1 MHRRIRGLQPS
12 RALAICLASL
22 AIAAQDLAPDRI
34 LLARITDRQRS
45 RLEQIPNYTCLE
57 TITRFHKTVRRG
69 DRLRPLDTVRL
80 EIVYSDRREWSAS
93 PGDRSFT
100 ETDPS
105 TFIASGMMGNG
116 IFATALHNLFAS
128 NIALFTPA
136 GRESVAGRP
145 AVRYDFRLPR
155 SVNKHHVTLPLGEGN
170 IGEEGSFWADP
181 NSLELLRM
189 ESRAVEIPFSLPLDR
204 LEFSIEYAPTRIGE
218 FEIMLPDHAG
228 LRLVESSGE
237 ENYDRFD
244 FSHCRSYHTYSSIRY
259 DAPSPPLAE
268 PPSVTTPPPAETRI
282 PALLMIAI
290 ELKTPITDRD
300 TVGSLIEA
308 RVAAAVRHK
317 GKVLIPEGAPVRG
330 RIRRLERFTEGAR
343 FVVGLEFIELEVRGE
358 PVRFYADLLGLEK
371 RTGVSKTVPE
381 ILQERGRAIAS
392 ELTLPELPG
401 IASFF
406 VNGPSF
412 TLPAGFRTVW
422 RTRGLLRGVN

>member
-1 MHRRIRGLQPS
+1 MDRRIRGLHPS
-12 RALAICLASL
+12 RALVICLASL
-22 AIAAQDLAPDRI
+22 TIAGQDLAPDRI

-80 EIVYSDRREWSAS
+80 EIVYSDRREWFAS

-116 IFATALHNLFAS
+116 LFATALHNLFVS
-128 NIALFTPA
+128 NVAIFTPA
-136 GRESVAGRP
+136 GREPVAGRP

-155 SVNKHHVTLPLGEGN
+155 SVNKHHVSLPLGDGM

-181 NSLELLRM
+181 KSLELLRM
-189 ESRAVEIPFSLPLDR
+189 DSRAVEIPFSLPLDR
-204 LEFSIEYAPTRIGE
+204 LEISIEYVPTRIGE
-218 FEIMLPDHAG
+218 LEVMLPDHAG
-228 LRLVESSGE
+228 ARLLESSGE

-244 FSHCRSYHTYSSIRY
+244 FSHCRAYHTSSSIRY
-259 DAPSPPLAE
+259 DPPSPPTAE
-268 PPSVTTPPPAETRI
+268 TPSVATPAPAETRI
-282 PALLMIAI
+282 PALLMVAI
-290 ELKTPITDRD
+290 DLKTPITEHDI
-300 TVGSLIEA
+300 VGSLIEA

-330 RIRRLERFTEGAR
+330 RIRRLERFTEGVR
-343 FVVGLEFIELEVRGE
+343 FAVGLEFIEVEVRGE
-358 PVRFYADLLGLEK
+358 PVRFYADLLGIEK
-371 RTGVSKTVPE
+371 RTGVGKTVPE
-381 ILQERGRAIAS
+381 ILQDRGRPIRS

-401 IASFF
+401 VASFF
-406 VNGPSF
+406 VTGSSF